1 MRWKKG
7 GSCINLENGG
17 DVWSRKTRAHASLL
31 GCDGGRRSIQTKGVV
46 LVDEESRLCEQQGA
60 NMTSHRQQSHPTDAP
75 KKADSHTFR
84 VGICL
89 FAPMFLHL

>member
-31 GCDGGRRSIQTKGVV
+31 GCDGGRRPIQTKGVV
-46 LVDEESRLCEQQGA
+46 LVDEELRLCGQQGA
-60 NMTSHRQQSHPTDAP
+60 NMTSHRQQSHPADPP
-75 KKADSHTFR
+75 KRQIPTPFVWESA
-84 VGICL
+84 
-89 FAPMFLHL
+89 FLHP

>member
-46 LVDEESRLCEQQGA
+46 LVDEESKLCGQQRA
-60 NMTSHRQQSHPTDAP
+60 NMTSPRLQSHPADASKRQISTP
-75 KKADSHTFR
+75 FVWESA
-84 VGICL
+84 
-89 FAPMFLHL
+89 FLHL